1 MSRVS
6 SPRGSFESDSERKDN
21 EASRPNKR
29 ISYADEAPRRKSIQ
43 FSFGGGFENRQ
54 HRRSLSD
61 KGLGE
66 KNLRRSHIE
75 FQDREKQKEKEKEQK
90 QSVIPPSAS
99 RGPSPPPP
107 K

>member
-21 EASRPNKR
+21 ETSRPNKR

-43 FSFGGGFENRQ
+43 FSFGGGVENRQ
-54 HRRSLSD
+54 HRRSSSD
-61 KGLGE
+61 KGPGE

-75 FQDREKQKEKEKEQK
+75 FQDREKEKEKEQK